1 MVKWLDIVGLWFRAG
16 GRSNFYRRLLR
27 VLRLFLPLRLLR
39 VAFGGGMFLFLE
51 FLIACLVLRAASFAF
66 LAFLAADSEML
77 AFLLAILDAALGR
90 LLLGDLFFS
99 IILLD

>member
-1 MVKWLDIVGLWFRAG
+1 
-16 GRSNFYRRLLR
+16 
-27 VLRLFLPLRLLR
+27 
-39 VAFGGGMFLFLE
+39 MFLFLA

-90 LLLGDLFFS
+90 FLLRVLFLG
-99 IILLD
+99 ILLD